1 MVSPQV
7 PKRRLNNTQKV
18 LLDAINLSM
27 SPDAGH
33 TDNSLYYR
41 MAFIREVIK
50 RSEPEIADMLR
61 LMMESAK

>member
-18 LLDAINLSM
+18 LLDAIRDSM
-27 SPDAGH
+27 SPDLGH
-33 TDNSLYYR
+33 TENSLYYH
-41 MAFIREVIK
+41 MAFIVEVLK